1 MSEATQDNIKRL
13 LALTGTTHAQLGEIA
28 GVTRSTVS
36 HWVKGTNEPRMGAVQ
51 AMADHFRLKKSN
63 IVDAH
68 GMDYVER
75 GVDGKLH
82 DRRDEVVHAK
92 MLGESWH
99 GKVNG
104 MYSDASG
111 TPVRSVTLFMLEPD
125 EIQLVETFRTLN
137 ERGRDIG
144 QAMLDAIAKSGDY
157 SD

>member
-1 MSEATQDNIKRL
+1 MSEATQHNIKRL

-104 MYSDASG
+104 MYSDANG
-111 TPVRSVTLFMLEPD
+111 TTVRSVTLFMLEPD
-125 EIQLVETFRTLN
+125 EMELVESFRTLN
-137 ERGRDIG
+137 EAGK
-144 QAMLDAIAKSGDY
+144 AMALAAISAFAKSGDY
-157 SD
+157 SE